1 MPASSS
7 TPLVA
12 MPDAH
17 AISLLL
23 AERAPELCRVLLPA
37 GRQVSGHWHVG
48 SVDGEPGN
56 SLEVELTGTKAGLWL
71 DRASDDKGDA
81 LDLVRAV
88 LGLEMAE
95 AIRWS
100 RRWLGIP
107 VVCRPAEPDGRRWS
121 PRADTIWQSTGPL
134 TDSIG
139 AAYLAG
145 RGCALPDSDDVRFH
159 AGLNHWPTMTT
170 WPALVS
176 RVTDAVTCK
185 PMTLHFTFIAHDG
198 SAKAPVDKPR
208 LLLPKHIKAGGVV
221 RLVDDAEVTT
231 GLGIAE
237 GIETG
242 LSIMAT
248 GWRPVWAAI
257 DAGNLARFPT
267 LDGIET
273 LTVFADHDPA
283 GIKAARDVAD
293 RWIQA
298 RREASI
304 TLPRKRGT
312 DWNDELQ
319 EAAA

>member
-1 MPASSS
+1 MNPSMG
-7 TPLVA
+7 LV
-12 MPDAH
+12 
-17 AISLLL
+17 
-23 AERAPELCRVLLPA
+23 
-37 GRQVSGHWHVG
+37 
-48 SVDGEPGN
+48 
-56 SLEVELTGTKAGLWL
+56 
-71 DRASDDKGDA
+71 
-81 LDLVRAV
+81 
-88 LGLEMAE
+88 
-95 AIRWS
+95 
-100 RRWLGIP
+100 
-107 VVCRPAEPDGRRWS
+107 
-121 PRADTIWQSTGPL
+121 
-134 TDSIG
+134 
-139 AAYLAG
+139 
-145 RGCALPDSDDVRFH
+145 
-159 AGLNHWPTMTT
+159 TMTT

-198 SAKAPVDKPR
+198 SAKAPVDKPK
-208 LLLPKHIKAGGVV
+208 LFLPKHIKAGGVV

-231 GLGIAE
+231 GLGITE

-267 LDGIET
+267 LDGIER